1 MTVTDHTT
9 VDSGVSVVPSFTMA
23 AATLRDVLT
32 GGVVATGKDDM
43 FPTLTG
49 VRFSWADGGAV
60 EIAATDRYR
69 LVVGVTTTTGQ
80 NDGEFLLY
88 RKHALEIAKALPKPS
103 RGMPDADVT
112 VSVVN
117 DYVVFRIDTP
127 EGVITRECRTLDG
140 EFPRYRS
147 LIPSDDALTGDVPDG
162 FSCNPA
168 YMADVAK
175 LPHKINTPVTWRF
188 QTGHRPAVATYS
200 EHNGI
205 SWTYLLMS
213 VRIPS

>member
-1 MTVTDHTT
+1 MTVTDSTM
-9 VDSGVSVVPSFTMA
+9 VDSGVSVVPSFTMP

-43 FPTLTG
+43 LPTLTG

-60 EIAATDRYR
+60 EVAATDRYR

-80 NDGEFLLY
+80 NDGAFLLY
-88 RKHALEIAKALPKPS
+88 RKHAMEIAKALPKPS
-103 RGMPDADVT
+103 RGMPDGDVT

-127 EGVITRECRTLDG
+127 DGVITRECRTLDG
-140 EFPRYRS
+140 EFPKYHS
-147 LIPSDDALTGDVPDG
+147 LIPSDETLSGSGPDG

-168 YMADVAK
+168 YLADVAK
-175 LPHKINTPVTWRF
+175 IPHERNTPVTWRF
-188 QTGHRPAVATYS
+188 QETHRPAVATYP
-200 EHNGI
+200 EHNGV
-205 SWTYLLMS
+205 SWKYLLMP

>member
-1 MTVTDHTT
+1 
-9 VDSGVSVVPSFTMA
+9 MA

-88 RKHALEIAKALPKPS
+88 RKHALEIAKALPKPA
-103 RGMPDADVT
+103 RGMRDADIT
-112 VSVVN
+112 VSVV
-117 DYVVFRIDTP
+117 DKYVVFRIDTT
-127 EGVITRECRTLDG
+127 EGSLTREYRTLDG

-147 LIPSDDALTGDVPDG
+147 LIPSDDVLTGDVADG

-175 LPHKINTPVTWRF
+175 LPHERNTPVSWRF
-188 QTGHRPAVATYS
+188 QNSLRPAVATYP
-200 EHNGI
+200 EHNGV
-205 SWTYLLMS
+205 SWTYLLMP
-213 VRIPS
+213 VRIPA